1 MGRGRR
7 ALSAVAAL
15 AALTAAP
22 ADAGSLAGRV
32 VFQGEP
38 PAQAPIEVLKD
49 RDVCGETVPS
59 EALVVSPRTRGVR
72 WAVVSAEGGA
82 PAPTPASVPR
92 EITLENRRCRFVPHV
107 QAVQVG
113 AEVAVTNEDSV
124 LHNLRAWLEGETRRQ
139 IFNIVQPT
147 QGQVT
152 RRTLKRAG
160 AITLTCDT
168 HLHML
173 GYVLAFDHPWS
184 AVTNDDGA
192 FRIDG
197 LPPGT
202 WRVSLWHESWT
213 VQRRTQEGRVEYGP
227 PHRIVREVTVP
238 AAGVVTV
245 NFALGP

>member
-1 MGRGRR
+1 MGRRHLT
-7 ALSAVAAL
+7 LSVVAAL
-15 AALTAAP
+15 AALAAAP

-38 PAQAPIEVLKD
+38 PVLAPIEVVKD
-49 RDVCGETVPS
+49 REVCGQTVPS
-59 EALVVSPRTRGVR
+59 EALVVSAKTRGVR

-82 PAPTPASVPR
+82 PAPTDAPR

-107 QAVQVG
+107 LAVQVG
-113 AEVAVTNEDSV
+113 AEVAVTNGDPV

-139 IFNIVQPT
+139 VFNVVQPT

-173 GYVLAFDHPWS
+173 GYVLAFEHPWF
-184 AVTNDDGA
+184 AVTDENGT

-197 LPPGT
+197 LPVGT

-213 VQRRTQEGRVEYGP
+213 VQRRTPEGRLEYGL
-227 PHRIVREVTVP
+227 PHLLTREVTVP
-238 AAGVVTV
+238 AEGVVTV

>member
-1 MGRGRR
+1 
-7 ALSAVAAL
+7 
-15 AALTAAP
+15 
-22 ADAGSLAGRV
+22 
-32 VFQGEP
+32 
-38 PAQAPIEVLKD
+38 
-49 RDVCGETVPS
+49 
-59 EALVVSPRTRGVR
+59 VSV
-72 WAVVSAEGGA
+72 EGGA
-82 PAPTPASVPR
+82 PAPAGAPR
-92 EITLENRRCRFVPHV
+92 EITLENRRCQFVPHV

-113 AEVAVTNEDSV
+113 AEVAVVNEDPV

-139 IFNIVQPT
+139 VFNVVQPT

-173 GYVLAFDHPWS
+173 GYILAFDHPWF
-184 AVTNDDGA
+184 AVTDADGA

-197 LPPGT
+197 LPAGT

-213 VQRRTQEGRVEYGP
+213 VQRRAPEGRLEYGP
-227 PHRIVREVTVP
+227 PHRITREVTVP

-245 NFALGP
+245 NFVLGP